1 MILLILLASYAVY
14 CHYNYKHHREDFY
27 FVTGTFSA
35 LIAAAIMF
43 AAFSGGLTSSAE
55 FEAHKE
61 IRKHLEYQI
70 ARPVARDANFFEQ
83 LSEYNAT
90 VVRNQEYNKDWFLND
105 ICVSEKWNTIE
116 PIAFGEAS

>member
-14 CHYNYKHHREDFY
+14 CHYNYKQHQVDFY
-27 FVTGTFSA
+27 LVTGTFSA
-35 LIAAAIMF
+35 LVAAVIMF
-43 AAFSGGLTSSAE
+43 AAFTGGLTSSAE

-61 IRKHLEYQI
+61 IRKQLEYQM

-83 LSEYNAT
+83 LAEYNAT
-90 VVRNQEYNKDWFLND
+90 IVRNQTYNKDWFLND

-116 PIAFGEAS
+116 PIVLREA